1 MSTSQIHFKS
11 SVYVSFRCIMWARV
25 GLMGSVALGSM
36 FWSQKKN
43 TETSPYELKL
53 IQVLFRHGA
62 RTPLKSIPDVLEVRE
77 LTSANS
83 MPKVT
88 PYSVFF
94 CLCGL
99 KTVRLKRLG

>member
-11 SVYVSFRCIMWARV
+11 SVHVSFRCIMWARV

-36 FWSQKKN
+36 FWSQKNK

-62 RTPLKSIPDVLEVRE
+62 RTPLKSIPDVLEVRG
-77 LTSANS
+77 LNSVNS
-83 MPKVT
+83 MPKVS

-94 CLCGL
+94 FCGL
-99 KTVRLKRLG
+99 KTVMIKKD